1 MVPEVRTSVA
11 VAVAVAA
18 VVETSSLLLVD
29 PEGLAGVRMLLLQ
42 AVCLTELLLR

>member
-1 MVPEVRTSVA
+1 VVPEVRTAVSV
-11 VAVAVAA
+11 A

-29 PEGLAGVRMLLLQ
+29 PEGLAGVRMLLSQ